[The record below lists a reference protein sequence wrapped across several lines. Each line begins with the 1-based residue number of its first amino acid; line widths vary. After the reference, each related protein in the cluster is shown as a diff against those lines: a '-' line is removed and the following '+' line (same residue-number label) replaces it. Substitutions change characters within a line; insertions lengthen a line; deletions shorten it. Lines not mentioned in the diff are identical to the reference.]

1 VPQLIPFRSYAS
13 LQSPAHWSSPFPPS
27 SWLSVVIPS
36 LWTII
41 ETCKEGHIPLV
52 TSLLPEVSVTI
63 DGAPTVGIEQL
74 SIETW
79 QDTNDFL
86 QI

>member
-1 VPQLIPFRSYAS
+1 MNSVPFVCISAIACALVIAVPSQQLAQCGY
-13 LQSPAHWSSPFPPS
+13 
-27 SWLSVVIPS
+27 SVA
-36 LWTII
+36 TIF